1 MITGCDSGIGKE
13 TALKLAA
20 EGWRVFA
27 GVFTEAGLQ
36 LGKASP
42 TIHAIPLDVTSEE
55 SIKAAAEVV
64 AAAVG
69 ADGLQL
75 LVNNAGIDSLAPA
88 ECASLQEFRR
98 VLEVNVVGVLATCQ
112 AFLPLLRAGQHK
124 GRIVNLGSVAGHMP
138 LPYFGPYCAS
148 KHALEG
154 LSDCMAY
161 ELAPQGIKVVLVKPG
176 PAHTPFW
183 QSLGTVQQRLAQVIT
198 SKDKEQLYGSD
209 FEAMLREADKAGA
222 AGCAASEVATAILD
236 AATSAWPRGR
246 YHVGPNAA
254 LYHWLRR
261 LLPDEVCFRTMQQA
275 LAKEIRKERS
285 RQYHAGSESGVHT
298 KRKTR

>member
-13 TALKLAA
+13 TAIKLAA

-36 LGKASP
+36 LGQASP
-42 TIHAIPLDVTSEE
+42 AIHAIPLDVTSQE
-55 SIKAAAEVV
+55 SIQAAAQVV

-75 LVNNAGIDSLAPA
+75 LVNNAGIGSLAPA
-88 ECASLQEFRR
+88 ECLSLQEFRR

-124 GRIVNLGSVAGHMP
+124 GRIVHLGSVAGHLPMP
-138 LPYFGPYCAS
+138 HYGPYSAS

-154 LSDCMAY
+154 LSDCMAF

-176 PAHTPFW
+176 PAATPIW

-198 SKDKEQLYGSD
+198 SKDKEQLYGAD
-209 FEAMLREADKAGA
+209 FESMLRESEKAGA
-222 AGCAASEVATAILD
+222 AGCAASDVAAAILD
-236 AATSAWPRGR
+236 AATSAWPHGR

-261 LLPDEVCFRTMQQA
+261 LLPDEVWFSTMQQA
-275 LAKEIRKERS
+275 LAKEVRKERS
-285 RQYHAGSESGVHT
+285 RQYRARAVAAGAHV
-298 KRKTR
+298 KTF